1 MRVGNCLVKRRKN
14 QMDTGENKLNAE
26 MMKKLYE
33 AYKLNTKKKVD
44 EFNEAARKIISD
56 KESPEAE
63 DILKLVEGTPI
74 TDNHERRIH
83 DPSIYKLHG
92 RQVLNMFFDAPYPVM
107 MPEDEKMMRGMS
119 DEMTRKFQE
128 YVESETEIPPYEMI
142 TIDSVPELIKEQAE
156 YDAMMYGDTYIFGAR
171 PKKLITGCTK
181 NFKTQRKLDA
191 LEAVFNII
199 DVDKPDRN
207 GRIWERDLLTRQ
219 LMGEPI
225 YLIPPRHHK
234 SWMWLKFLE
243 MQSYEIQRKPLVI
256 PPSKKID
263 LYSVIH
269 MKWPKPDLSNLK
281 AHDFRYG
288 NMWQDQELINYATGD
303 VSHIDTIL
311 LDSLAAFG
319 PDINS
324 GYGLSTPNLNDI
336 DKKKLERVIK
346 RRKKK

>member
-1 MRVGNCLVKRRKN
+1 
-14 QMDTGENKLNAE
+14 MDTGKNNLSAE

-33 AYKLNTKKKVD
+33 AYKLNTKKKID
-44 EFNEAARKIISD
+44 EFNEAAQKIISD
-56 KESPEAE
+56 KEYPEAE
-63 DILKLVEGTPI
+63 DILKLVEGAPI
-74 TDNHERRIH
+74 TDNHNRRLV
-83 DPSIYKLHG
+83 DPSIFKLHG
-92 RQVLNMFFDAPYPVM
+92 KIL
-107 MPEDEKMMRGMS
+107 RGTS
-119 DEMTRKFQE
+119 DEGTRKFQE

-156 YDAMMYGDTYIFGAR
+156 YDAMMYGDTYIFGVR

-243 MQSYEIQRKPLVI
+243 MQSYEIQHKPLVI

-269 MKWPKPDLSNLK
+269 MKWPKPDLSDLK
-281 AHDFRYG
+281 PEVG
-288 NMWQDQELINYATGD
+288 K
-303 VSHIDTIL
+303 IDDLMVMDYIT
-311 LDSLAAFG
+311 DTFG
-319 PDINS
+319 PIDQMTMYAFMKHWPELVKKP
-324 GYGLSTPNLNDI
+324 GPNLNDN
-336 DKKKLERVIK
+336 KKALERVIK
-346 RRKKK
+346 KGRKRK

>member
-1 MRVGNCLVKRRKN
+1 
-14 QMDTGENKLNAE
+14 MDTGKNNLSAE

-33 AYKLNTKKKVD
+33 AYKLNTKKKID
-44 EFNEAARKIISD
+44 EFNEAAQKIISD
-56 KESPEAE
+56 KEYPEAE
-63 DILKLVEGTPI
+63 DILKLVEGAPI
-74 TDNHERRIH
+74 TDNHNRRLV
-83 DPSIYKLHG
+83 DPSIFKLHG
-92 RQVLNMFFDAPYPVM
+92 KIL
-107 MPEDEKMMRGMS
+107 RGTS
-119 DEMTRKFQE
+119 DEGTRKFQE

-156 YDAMMYGDTYIFGAR
+156 YDAMMYGDTYIFGVR
-171 PKKLITGCTK
+171 PKKLITGCTQ

-234 SWMWLKFLE
+234 SWMWLKFLQ
-243 MQSYEIQRKPLVI
+243 MQSYEIQHKPLVI

-269 MKWPKPDLSNLK
+269 MRWPKPDLSDLK
-281 AHDFRYG
+281 PEVG
-288 NMWQDQELINYATGD
+288 K
-303 VSHIDTIL
+303 IDDLMVMDYITNT
-311 LDSLAAFG
+311 FG
-319 PDINS
+319 PIDQMTMYS
-324 GYGLSTPNLNDI
+324 FMKHWPELVKKPGPNLNDN
-336 DKKKLERVIK
+336 KKALERVIK
-346 RRKKK
+346 KGRKRK

>member
-1 MRVGNCLVKRRKN
+1 
-14 QMDTGENKLNAE
+14 MDTGKNELSDWMFEKIKQCISNKE
-26 MMKKLYE
+26 YSKSEDVLY
-33 AYKLNTKKKVD
+33 
-44 EFNEAARKIISD
+44 
-56 KESPEAE
+56 
-63 DILKLVEGTPI
+63 LVEGETI
-74 TDNHERRIH
+74 TDNHNRRLVDH
-83 DPSIYKLHG
+83 SIFKLHG
-92 RQVLNMFFDAPYPVM
+92 
-107 MPEDEKMMRGMS
+107 KMLRGTS
-119 DEMTRKFQE
+119 DEGTRKFQE

-156 YDAMMYGDTYIFGAR
+156 YDSMIYGDTYIFGVR

-243 MQSYEIQRKPLVI
+243 MQSYEIQHKPLVI

-269 MKWPKPDLSNLK
+269 MRWPKPDLSDLK
-281 AHDFRYG
+281 PEVG
-288 NMWQDQELINYATGD
+288 K
-303 VSHIDTIL
+303 IDDLMVMDYIT
-311 LDSLAAFG
+311 DTFG
-319 PDINS
+319 PIDQMTMYSFMKHWPEMLKQGILV
-324 GYGLSTPNLNDI
+324 GPNFNE
-336 DKKKLERVIK
+336 DKKRLERVIK
-346 RRKKK
+346 KGRKRK

>member
-1 MRVGNCLVKRRKN
+1 
-14 QMDTGENKLNAE
+14 MDTGENKLNAE

-63 DILKLVEGTPI
+63 DILKLVEGTLI

-83 DPSIYKLHG
+83 DPSIFKYHG
-92 RQVLNMFFDAPYPVM
+92 KALNMFFDAPYPVM
-107 MPEDEKMMRGMS
+107 MPKDEKMMRGMS
-119 DEMTRKFQE
+119 EEMTRKFQE

-156 YDAMMYGDTYIFGAR
+156 YDSMLYGDTYIFGVR

-191 LEAVFNII
+191 LEAVFDII

-207 GRIWERDLLTRQ
+207 GMIWQRDLLMRQ
-219 LMGEPI
+219 MMGPV

-234 SWMWLKFLE
+234 SWMWLKFLQ
-243 MQSYEIQRKPLVI
+243 MQSYEIQHKPLAI

-269 MKWPKPDLSNLK
+269 MRWPKPDLSDLK
-281 AHDFRYG
+281 PEVG
-288 NMWQDQELINYATGD
+288 K
-303 VSHIDTIL
+303 IDDLMVMDYIT
-311 LDSLAAFG
+311 DTFG
-319 PDINS
+319 PIDQMTMYS
-324 GYGLSTPNLNDI
+324 FMKHWPELVKKPGPNLNDN
-336 DKKKLERVIK
+336 KKALERVIK
-346 RRKKK
+346 KGRKRK

>member
-1 MRVGNCLVKRRKN
+1 
-14 QMDTGENKLNAE
+14 MDTGENKLSAE
-26 MMKKLYE
+26 MFEKIKQCISNKEYSKSEDVLY
-33 AYKLNTKKKVD
+33 
-44 EFNEAARKIISD
+44 
-56 KESPEAE
+56 
-63 DILKLVEGTPI
+63 LVEGETI
-74 TDNHERRIH
+74 TDNHNRRLVDH
-83 DPSIYKLHG
+83 SIFKLHG
-92 RQVLNMFFDAPYPVM
+92 
-107 MPEDEKMMRGMS
+107 KMLRGTS
-119 DEMTRKFQE
+119 DEGTRKFQE

-156 YDAMMYGDTYIFGAR
+156 YDSMIYGDTYIFGVR

-207 GRIWERDLLTRQ
+207 GRIWQRDLLMRQ

-243 MQSYEIQRKPLVI
+243 MQSYEIQHKPLVI

-269 MKWPKPDLSNLK
+269 MRWPKPDLSDLK
-281 AHDFRYG
+281 PEVG
-288 NMWQDQELINYATGD
+288 E
-303 VSHIDTIL
+303 IDDLMVMDYIT
-311 LDSLAAFG
+311 DTFG
-319 PDINS
+319 PIDQMTMYAFMKHWPELVKKP
-324 GYGLSTPNLNDI
+324 GPNLNDN
-336 DKKKLERVIK
+336 KKALERVIK
-346 RRKKK
+346 KGRKRK

>member
-1 MRVGNCLVKRRKN
+1 
-14 QMDTGENKLNAE
+14 MDTGKNNLSAE

-33 AYKLNTKKKVD
+33 AYKLNTKKKID
-44 EFNEAARKIISD
+44 EFNEAAQKIISD
-56 KESPEAE
+56 KEYPEAE
-63 DILKLVEGTPI
+63 DILKLVEGAPI
-74 TDNHERRIH
+74 TDNHNRRLV
-83 DPSIYKLHG
+83 DPSIFKLHG
-92 RQVLNMFFDAPYPVM
+92 KIL
-107 MPEDEKMMRGMS
+107 RGTS
-119 DEMTRKFQE
+119 DEGTRKFQE

-156 YDAMMYGDTYIFGAR
+156 YDSVMYGDTYIFGVR

-234 SWMWLKFLE
+234 SWMWLKFLQ
-243 MQSYEIQRKPLVI
+243 MQSYEIQHKPLVI
-256 PPSKKID
+256 LPSKKID

-269 MKWPKPDLSNLK
+269 MKWPKPDLSDLK
-281 AHDFRYG
+281 P
-288 NMWQDQELINYATGD
+288 EVT
-303 VSHIDTIL
+303 
-311 LDSLAAFG
+311 LA
-319 PDINS
+319 
-324 GYGLSTPNLNDI
+324 
-336 DKKKLERVIK
+336 
-346 RRKKK
+346 